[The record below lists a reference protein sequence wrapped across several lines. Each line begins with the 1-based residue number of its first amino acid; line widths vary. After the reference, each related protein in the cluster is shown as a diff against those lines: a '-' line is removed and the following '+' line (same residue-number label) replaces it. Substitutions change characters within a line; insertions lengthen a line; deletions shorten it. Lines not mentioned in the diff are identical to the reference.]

1 MCPCA
6 RCPGAPF
13 SSACGM
19 LMYLVDVSVSASES
33 AAVAAGS
40 MLPRFV
46 SLACF
51 LFVRN
56 THGLEGLGV
65 QNIVLNY
72 FWAMKATRNHFYLDL
87 NEFHFTNP
95 MSNIF
100 ILDPLL

>member
-1 MCPCA
+1 
-6 RCPGAPF
+6 
-13 SSACGM
+13 M

-51 LFVRN
+51 LFVWN

-72 FWAMKATRNHFYLDL
+72 FWAMKATQIPFYLDL
-87 NEFHFTNP
+87 NEFNFTNP